1 MLVAAIVL
9 PALGILLS
17 VVHGG
22 RFIERIALLILL
34 LNLAVSLCVFAGVW
48 QGGAPL
54 AYAVGGWTPPL
65 GVALRAD
72 GLSATMM
79 VTTATVL
86 CAIALYACTD
96 FLTPTGVREAR
107 LPFVYWPLLL
117 GVCGAMNL
125 VCIGGDLFTLYV
137 AMELLTF
144 AAVPMVSLEGR
155 AGTVR
160 AALRYLLFAVA
171 GSLFYLLGI
180 ALLYGLHGTL
190 DIKMLSQLIRPDFAT
205 IVALALATTGLLA
218 KTALF
223 PLHLWLPPAHAG
235 APAAASAV
243 LSGLVVKGSFFLTI
257 RLWFDAV
264 PGLPQREGAMLL
276 GALGAAAIVFGG
288 VMALR
293 QQRLKLLVAYST
305 VAQIGYLF
313 LVFPLALNVDTGRL
327 DGAAALAGGMLQVV
341 SHAAAKAGMF
351 MAAGT
356 IYVAFGHDHI
366 ARLGGVGRALPLS
379 VLAFVCGGCTLI
391 GLPPGGPFLA
401 KSLLLTSPI
410 AAEQWWW
417 DWVMFAGGTLT
428 SSYMIVVL
436 MQAFA
441 PAAAPPAMHTRPP
454 RYQELVALV
463 LASTSLLLG
472 LTAFGALAIV
482 QIGRP
487 DAADIPD
494 PMASLTDVF
503 TMSAI
508 AKAFAPLLLGAAI
521 AGLLQLERAPAA
533 ATDGLPREAKDPG
546 AIFVLLDRVDDTL
559 RGWPVGSSSLL
570 LLTIAFG
577 AVLFA
582 AY

>member
-1 MLVAAIVL
+1 
-9 PALGILLS
+9 
-17 VVHGG
+17 
-22 RFIERIALLILL
+22 
-34 LNLAVSLCVFAGVW
+34 
-48 QGGAPL
+48 
-54 AYAVGGWTPPL
+54 
-65 GVALRAD
+65 
-72 GLSATMM
+72 
-79 VTTATVL
+79 
-86 CAIALYACTD
+86 
-96 FLTPTGVREAR
+96 
-107 LPFVYWPLLL
+107 
-117 GVCGAMNL
+117 
-125 VCIGGDLFTLYV
+125 
-137 AMELLTF
+137 
-144 AAVPMVSLEGR
+144 
-155 AGTVR
+155 
-160 AALRYLLFAVA
+160 
-171 GSLFYLLGI
+171 
-180 ALLYGLHGTL
+180 
-190 DIKMLSQLIRPDFAT
+190 
-205 IVALALATTGLLA
+205 
-218 KTALF
+218 
-223 PLHLWLPPAHAG
+223 
-235 APAAASAV
+235 
-243 LSGLVVKGSFFLTI
+243 
-257 RLWFDAV
+257 
-264 PGLPQREGAMLL
+264 
-276 GALGAAAIVFGG
+276 
-288 VMALR
+288 MALR

-472 LTAFGALAIV
+472 LAAFGALAIV

-508 AKAFAPLLLGAAI
+508 AKAFAPAARRGHSRPSPAGTRARRGDRRSPTRGKRPRRNLRAARPGRRYI
-521 AGLLQLERAPAA
+521 ARIGPWAA
-533 ATDGLPREAKDPG
+533 RRCC
-546 AIFVLLDRVDDTL
+546 F
-559 RGWPVGSSSLL
+559 
-570 LLTIAFG
+570 
-577 AVLFA
+577 
-582 AY
+582 